1 MGKNY
6 KRRGY
11 PGKELKKKKRSKIEQ
26 EHNEMAWL
34 YSSDNKHQLDCQI
47 EKLRRQ
53 NVILNDGIGS
63 IKIQLRAQMELL
75 KEAKK
80 EKSIYRNKVT
90 GLQKHIESLKRHIVA
105 MTPDPET
112 MIKHTSISRAIKNMK

>member
-11 PGKELKKKKRSKIEQ
+11 PGKELKKKKRSQIEQ

-34 YSSDNKHQLDCQI
+34 YASENKHQLDCQI
-47 EKLRRQ
+47 DRLRYQ
-53 NVILNDGIGS
+53 NNYLSAGLTN
-63 IKIQLRAQMELL
+63 IKFELKEQIKLL

-80 EKSIYRNKVT
+80 EKSIYKNKIT
-90 GLQKHIESLKRHIVA
+90 GLQKHIESLKKHIVA
-105 MTPDPET
+105 MTPDPTT
-112 MIKHTSISRAIKNMK
+112 MIKHTSISRAIRNIK